1 MFSEKLHV
9 LTVKRWTIE
18 MYEEKV
24 NDFPSKFLLF
34 PAGKTDI
41 NIFLHVHNIKLF
53 YHCFYKF
60 IPYFLQWYFM
70 NIPLGQ

>member
-1 MFSEKLHV
+1 
-9 LTVKRWTIE
+9 

-34 PAGKTDI
+34 PAEKTDS

-53 YHCFYKF
+53 YHCFYNL
-60 IPYFLQWYFM
+60 YLTFL
-70 NIPLGQ
+70 NDIS